1 MAAIK
6 CCCCNSAEDERNMI
20 KILNEE
26 NEYSADN
33 LYRLKCALEFKRAQ
47 LTDKNGDQFLTMD
60 SLIRINNLI
69 TKSTNFRLRTV
80 NVRPAGSDKE
90 YMDFH
95 KIQPAL
101 QGLIDVFN
109 CGKIR
114 PKSFVETF
122 LKIHPFLDGTGRT
135 CKVLFISSNY

>member
-1 MAAIK
+1 MAAVK
-6 CCCCNSAEDERNMI
+6 CCCCDSAEDERNMI

-26 NEYSADN
+26 NEYSANN
-33 LYRLKCALEFKRAQ
+33 LYRLKCALEFKRTHI
-47 LTDKNGDQFLTMD
+47 TDRHGDLFLTMD

-69 TKSTNFRLRTV
+69 MKSTNFRLTTV

-95 KIQPAL
+95 KIEPAL
-101 QGLIDVFN
+101 QGLIEVFN

-114 PKSFVETF
+114 PKSFVKAF
-122 LKIHPFLDGTGRT
+122 LKIHPFLDGNGRT
-135 CKVLFISSNY
+135 CKVLFI

>member
-1 MAAIK
+1 MAAVK
-6 CCCCNSAEDERNMI
+6 CCCCDSVEDKRNMI

-26 NEYSADN
+26 NEYSANN
-33 LYRLKCALEFKRAQ
+33 LYRLKCASQFKRTH
-47 LTDKNGDQFLTMD
+47 LTDKHRDQFLTMD

-69 TKSTNFRLRTV
+69 TISTNFRLRTV

-95 KIQPAL
+95 KIEPAF

-114 PKSFVETF
+114 PKTFVEAF
-122 LKIHPFLDGTGRT
+122 IKIHPFLEGNGRT
-135 CKVLFISSNY
+135 CKVLFI